1 VKGEINKM
9 TQQLKTFPINEIRN
23 QFPALKREF
32 NGGEVVYFD
41 GPGGS
46 QVVKSSIDA
55 ITKYMENGG
64 ANLHGSFPSS
74 QETEEIIINAKAIIS
89 DFLNVKPEEIAFGAN
104 MTTLA
109 LSIAR
114 ALGRNWGKGDEI
126 VVTEI
131 DHRANV
137 DTWLTMAEDKGL
149 TVKWIKVN
157 PDTLTLELDNLTEII
172 NENTRLV
179 AVGLASNAVGT
190 INDVETIAKRAKD
203 VGALVAVDA
212 VHAAPHIAID
222 REQMGADILLCSSY
236 KFFGPHVGIA
246 AIRENVFENLSPYK
260 LSPAP
265 TYIPDKL
272 ETGTQNH
279 EGIAG
284 ITPAIEFIAS
294 LGEGETR
301 REQIISGLEQIEAYE
316 NELANKM
323 RTGLAKIDKITLYQ
337 ANASVPKTP
346 TIAFTIDGYT
356 PQEVCRKLSEEH
368 GIFVADGHFYASTLG
383 DILGINESGGWI
395 RAGLAPYNSEKEVER
410 FLNAI
415 KQY

>member
-1 VKGEINKM
+1 MSQKV
-9 TQQLKTFPINEIRN
+9 QVYPIKEIRN

-46 QVVKSSIDA
+46 QVVKSSIEA

-74 QETEEIIINAKAIIS
+74 HETEEIIANAKAIIS

-114 ALGRNWGKGDEI
+114 ALGRKWGKGDEI

-137 DTWLTMAEDKGL
+137 DTWLTMAEDRGV
-149 TVKWIKVN
+149 TVKWIKVD
-157 PDTLTLELDNLTEII
+157 PDTLTLKLDNLNEMI

-190 INDVETIAKRAKD
+190 INDVETVAKRAKD

-246 AIRENVFENLSPYK
+246 AIRKNIFENLNPFK

-272 ETGTQNH
+272 ETGTLNH

-284 ITPAIEFIAS
+284 ISPAIEFIAS

-301 REQIISGLEQIEAYE
+301 RERILSGLKQIEAHE
-316 NELANKM
+316 NKLADKM
-323 RTGLAKIDKITLYQ
+323 RAGLAKMDKITLYQ
-337 ANASVPKTP
+337 ADSSVPKTP

-356 PQEVCRKLSEEH
+356 PQEICRKLSEEH

-383 DILGINESGGWI
+383 DILGINEKGGWI
-395 RAGLAPYNSEKEVER
+395 RAGLAPYNSEEEVER